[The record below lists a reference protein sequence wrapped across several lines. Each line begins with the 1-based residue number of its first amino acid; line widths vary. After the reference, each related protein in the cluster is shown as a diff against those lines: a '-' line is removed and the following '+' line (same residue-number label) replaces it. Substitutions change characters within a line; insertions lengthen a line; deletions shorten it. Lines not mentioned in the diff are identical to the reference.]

1 MEKHQ
6 EKHEDVV
13 QNAFS
18 RSHLWKPVLGDLAA
32 AAISATL
39 ITPVITVI
47 DQSMVE
53 KVSFN
58 RPLASGMKL
67 NSLHALKH
75 PGRFI
80 FGRAFGYVWAL
91 YAATYAVSNSSDT
104 LAHEFHRAAVGTI
117 TFVNTMIINVP
128 LGVLKDVRFAQMF
141 SATAT
146 PTPKTAPVAK
156 PGVPRAATLAF
167 LGRDAITIFGSF
179 TMAPWLSALI
189 PDSLS
194 SSPHSKAV
202 ISQLT
207 VPIFSQFFAT
217 PVHLLGLDLYSRPRG
232 IPWVERSAQIRRDLF
247 SATILRSLRIIPAFG
262 VGCVANM
269 EARSRFHKMF
279 QKV

>member
-6 EKHEDVV
+6 NVV
-13 QNAFS
+13 ETTFS
-18 RSHLWKPVLGDLAA
+18 RNNLWKPILGDVTA

-53 KVSFN
+53 KVALN
-58 RPLASGMKL
+58 RPLANGMKT
-67 NSLHALKH
+67 NSLNALKY
-75 PGRFI
+75 PARFV
-80 FGRAFGYVWAL
+80 FGRPFGYVWIL

-104 LAHEFHRAAVGTI
+104 LAHEFHKAAVGTI
-117 TFVNTMIINVP
+117 TFVNTMVVNVP
-128 LGVLKDVRFAQMF
+128 LGVLKDVRFAQIF
-141 SATAT
+141 SAS
-146 PTPKTAPVAK
+146 PTLSPKVAPVAK
-156 PGVPRAATLAF
+156 PGVPRAATATF
-167 LGRDAITIFGSF
+167 LMRDAITIFGSF
-179 TMAPWLSALI
+179 TMAPWLSSLI

-194 SSPHSKAV
+194 SSAHSKAI

-269 EARSRFHKMF
+269 EARSRFHKLF
-279 QKV
+279 RKY

>member
-6 EKHEDVV
+6 DAVETT
-13 QNAFS
+13 FT
-18 RSHLWKPVLGDLAA
+18 RSHLWKPILGDVAA

-58 RPLASGMKL
+58 RPLSQGMQH
-67 NSLHALKH
+67 NSLDALKH
-75 PGRFI
+75 PGPFV
-80 FGRAFGYVWAL
+80 FGRPFGYVWIL

-104 LAHEFHRAAVGTI
+104 LAREFHKAAVGTI

-141 SATAT
+141 SASPTLT
-146 PTPKTAPVAK
+146 PRVAPVAK
-156 PGVPRAATLAF
+156 PGVPRAATATF
-167 LGRDAITIFGSF
+167 LMRDAITIFGSF
-179 TMAPWLSALI
+179 TMAPWLSSLI

-194 SSPHSKAV
+194 SSAHSKAV

-232 IPWVERSAQIRRDLF
+232 IPWIERSAQIRRDLF

-262 VGCVANM
+262 VGASFWKGPL
-269 EARSRFHKMF
+269 A
-279 QKV
+279 

>member
-6 EKHEDVV
+6 DVV
-13 QNAFS
+13 ETTFS
-18 RSHLWKPVLGDLAA
+18 RNHLWKPILGDVAA

-58 RPLASGMKL
+58 RPLSEGMKN
-67 NSLHALKH
+67 NSLHALKN
-75 PGRFI
+75 PGRFT
-80 FGRAFGYVWAL
+80 FGRPFGYVWVL

-104 LAHEFHRAAVGTI
+104 LAREFHKAAVGTI
-117 TFVNTMIINVP
+117 TFINTMIINVP

-141 SATAT
+141 SAS
-146 PTPKTAPVAK
+146 PVLTPKVAPVVK
-156 PGVPRAATLAF
+156 PGVPRAATAAF
-167 LGRDAITIFGSF
+167 LMRDAVTIFGSF
-179 TMAPWLSALI
+179 TMAPWLSSLI

-217 PVHLLGLDLYSRPRG
+217 PIHLLGLDLYSRPRG

-269 EARSRFHKMF
+269 EARSRFHKLF
-279 QKV
+279 RRS

>member
-6 EKHEDVV
+6 HVTETT
-13 QNAFS
+13 FS
-18 RSHLWKPVLGDLAA
+18 RHQLWKPVIGDVAA
-32 AAISATL
+32 AALSATL
-39 ITPVITVI
+39 ITPVIAVI

-58 RPLASGMKL
+58 RPLLQGMKI
-67 NSLHALKH
+67 NSLNAIKH

-80 FGRAFGYVWAL
+80 FGRAFAYVWTL
-91 YAATYAVSNSSDT
+91 YGATYAVSNASDT

-128 LGVLKDVRFAQMF
+128 LGVLKDVRYAQMF
-141 SATAT
+141 SAPST
-146 PTPKTAPVAK
+146 PTDKVAPPIK
-156 PGVPRAATLAF
+156 PGVPKAATAAF
-167 LGRDAITIFGSF
+167 LMRDAITIFGSF
-179 TMAPWLSALI
+179 TMAPWLSSLI

-194 SSPHSKAV
+194 SNPHSKAV

-207 VPIFSQFFAT
+207 VPIFSQFAAT

-232 IPWVERSAQIRRDLF
+232 VPWVERSAQIRRDLF

-262 VGCVANM
+262 VGCVVNM
-269 EARSRFHKMF
+269 EARSRFHNLF
-279 QKV
+279 EKV

>member
-6 EKHEDVV
+6 DV
-13 QNAFS
+13 AETIFS
-18 RSHLWKPVLGDLAA
+18 RSHLWKPIVGDIAA
-32 AAISATL
+32 AGISATL

-58 RPLASGMKL
+58 RPLTQGMKVHSL
-67 NSLHALKH
+67 NAIKH
-75 PGRFI
+75 PGSFI
-80 FGRAFGYVWAL
+80 FSRAFGYVWTL
-91 YAATYAVSNSSDT
+91 YGAT
-104 LAHEFHRAAVGTI
+104 AAVGTI
-117 TFVNTMIINVP
+117 TFVNTMIVNVP

-141 SATAT
+141 SASTT
-146 PTPKTAPVAK
+146 PTDKVAPVAK
-156 PGVPRAATLAF
+156 PGVPRAATATF
-167 LGRDAITIFGSF
+167 LMRDAITIFGSF
-179 TMAPWLSALI
+179 TMAPWLSSLI

-194 SSPHSKAV
+194 SSPHSKAI

-217 PVHLLGLDLYSRPRG
+217 PVHLLGLDLYARPRG

-269 EARSRFHKMF
+269 EARSRFHKLL
-279 QKV
+279 

>member
-6 EKHEDVV
+6 DV
-13 QNAFS
+13 AETTFS
-18 RSHLWKPVLGDLAA
+18 RSHLWKPIVGDIAA

-58 RPLASGMKL
+58 RPLTQGMKVHSL
-67 NSLHALKH
+67 NAIKH

-80 FGRAFGYVWAL
+80 FSSAFGYVWTL
-91 YAATYAVSNSSDT
+91 YGATYAVSNASDT
-104 LAHEFHRAAVGTI
+104 LAHEFHKAAVGTI
-117 TFVNTMIINVP
+117 TFVNTMIVNVP

-141 SATAT
+141 SASTT
-146 PTPKTAPVAK
+146 PTDKVAPVVK
-156 PGVPRAATLAF
+156 PGVPRAATATF
-167 LGRDAITIFGSF
+167 LMRDAITIFGSF
-179 TMAPWLSALI
+179 TMAPWLSSLI

-194 SSPHSKAV
+194 SSPHSKAI

-217 PVHLLGLDLYSRPRG
+217 PVHLLGLDLYARPRG

-269 EARSRFHKMF
+269 EARSRFHRLL
-279 QKV
+279 